1 MAIDVGCGNGWVC
14 RKLQSYENC
23 SKVVGIDGSIEMIA
37 KAKQR
42 GTGEFHLAKLPDW
55 KPPQK
60 FNLIHSMEF
69 LYYLK
74 DPLEMLKIFFNEW
87 LDDKGVLIAGVD
99 HYLENHAS
107 HDWPESLNV
116 HMTTLSEG
124 QWKQGMIDA
133 GFTRSRNTTCRHQ
146 ARIRGYFSNLWTKVL
161 KSSIFLIFKKLEWFD
176 RFPETMSDPN
186 ITVKKEATVI
196 EALCLLHPNAKKNS
210 LRRMVDHGRVIA
222 DGVKVTR
229 ANDKVPAGVTITVL
243 SKFDGDETVGK
254 YKSSIPAPEVV
265 YSDKSV
271 IVVNKPAGLLSVA
284 TDRGEAD
291 TMFDRVFAWAWEN
304 GKTRAHLVHR
314 LDRETSGCLILAR
327 STEIRD
333 MLQDQFKDRSIERIY
348 HAVVHRKPPAK
359 SGIETGR
366 IQEMKDKRMRLV
378 PEGRRAGKSA
388 ITNWWLEDT
397 GPEHSLIRIKI
408 DTGRRAQIRLHMAN
422 LGCPVIGDTRH
433 GFGKASVNRLCL
445 HASSLTFDH
454 PNGKRMKIESPIPR
468 QLISELKRRLG

>member
-1 MAIDVGCGNGWVC
+1 
-14 RKLQSYENC
+14 
-23 SKVVGIDGSIEMIA
+23 
-37 KAKQR
+37 
-42 GTGEFHLAKLPDW
+42 
-55 KPPQK
+55 
-60 FNLIHSMEF
+60 
-69 LYYLK
+69 
-74 DPLEMLKIFFNEW
+74 
-87 LDDKGVLIAGVD
+87 
-99 HYLENHAS
+99 
-107 HDWPESLNV
+107 
-116 HMTTLSEG
+116 
-124 QWKQGMIDA
+124 
-133 GFTRSRNTTCRHQ
+133 
-146 ARIRGYFSNLWTKVL
+146 
-161 KSSIFLIFKKLEWFD
+161 
-176 RFPETMSDPN
+176 MSDPN
-186 ITVKKEATVI
+186 ITVKKEVTVI

-229 ANDKVPAGVTITVL
+229 ANDKVSAGVTITVL

>member
-1 MAIDVGCGNGWVC
+1 M
-14 RKLQSYENC
+14 
-23 SKVVGIDGSIEMIA
+23 
-37 KAKQR
+37 
-42 GTGEFHLAKLPDW
+42 
-55 KPPQK
+55 
-60 FNLIHSMEF
+60 
-69 LYYLK
+69 
-74 DPLEMLKIFFNEW
+74 
-87 LDDKGVLIAGVD
+87 
-99 HYLENHAS
+99 
-107 HDWPESLNV
+107 
-116 HMTTLSEG
+116 
-124 QWKQGMIDA
+124 
-133 GFTRSRNTTCRHQ
+133 
-146 ARIRGYFSNLWTKVL
+146 
-161 KSSIFLIFKKLEWFD
+161 KSSIFPIFKKLEWFD

-186 ITVKKEATVI
+186 ITVKKEVTVI

-229 ANDKVPAGVTITVL
+229 ANDKVSAGVTITVL

-348 HAVVHRKPPAK
+348 HAVVHRKPPTK

-454 PNGKRMKIESPIPR
+454 PNGKRMKVESPIPR